1 MKKGVKI
8 AIGIATIGVVGVGG
22 YFLWKKV
29 IQPKLKKR
37 KRDKNRLPPEDENI
51 SNVSNDIQKAPTKT
65 NKVPFTNTTEGNAFR
80 KWVNEN
86 YPDYAK
92 TLFGDGLGLTGSYNN
107 KYVQDAWKKYGAEY
121 QKDIKDAKEEAERI
135 ANRVKIGDYVMTNNT
150 GLNTKKQLTYNGC
163 SQFKGR
169 NYAIPNNVKFIVCWE
184 GRDQTNGRRM
194 IRMYNKGYKATKYYP
209 NGMGFMVYADYVK
222 KVKFAVD

>member
-22 YFLWKKV
+22 YFLYKKV
-29 IQPKLKKR
+29 IQPKLEKR
-37 KRDKNRLPPEDENI
+37 KRDREELPPDDDNLSTA
-51 SNVSNDIQKAPTKT
+51 SNNIQKSPS

-80 KWVNEN
+80 KWVNKN

-92 TLFGDGLGLTGSYNN
+92 KLFGDGLGLTGSYNN
-107 KYVQDAWKKYGAEY
+107 KYVQDAWKNYGAEY
-121 QKDIKDAKEEAERI
+121 QEDIAEAKEQAERI
-135 ANRVKIGDYVMTNNT
+135 ANRIKIGDYVMTNNT

-169 NYAIPNNVKFIVCWE
+169 NYAIPNNVKFQVCWE

-194 IRMYNKGYKATKYYP
+194 IRMYNKGYKNTKYYP
-209 NGMGFMVYADYVK
+209 LGMGFMVYADYVK
-222 KVKFAVD
+222 KVKFAED